1 VSDNGVPAKSDF
13 ESILV
18 EVLAL
23 DFTSS
28 VRNGNDLEL
37 TWGTRAGKKY
47 AVDYKEDLNAAQWTP
62 LWTNTAVG
70 NSLSFTNVTT
80 GNPQGFFRI
89 RTVE

>member
-1 VSDNGVPAKSDF
+1 MVD
-13 ESILV
+13 
-18 EVLAL
+18 VLPAL

-28 VRNGNDLEL
+28 VRNGNNLEL
-37 TWGTRAGKKY
+37 TWATHPGKSY
-47 AVDYKEDLNAAQWTP
+47 AVDYKDDLNAANWTP

-80 GNPQGFFRI
+80 TPAQGFFRI